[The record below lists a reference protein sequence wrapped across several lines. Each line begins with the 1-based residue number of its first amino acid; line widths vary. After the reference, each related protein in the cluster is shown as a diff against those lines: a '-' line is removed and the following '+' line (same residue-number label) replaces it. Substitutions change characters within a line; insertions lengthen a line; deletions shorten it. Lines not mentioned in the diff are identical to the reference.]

1 MAEVITYPL
10 ATPAGDTRL
19 VGTQMNVPQANGESN
34 QNLTRNFTINSIAPL
49 ITQYNL
55 GYTVYVALL
64 TQAGTA
70 APVATVLQN
79 TTGGTIVWTR
89 NSTGRYLATISGAT
103 YTTDKTAI
111 LLTSGSASATDG
123 RFLKVESGGNTT
135 VQAFYNFDTSANTSQ
150 DGIVTGA
157 MIEIRIYS

>member
-1 MAEVITYPL
+1 MANISTYPIG
-10 ATPAGDTRL
+10 TPAQGDL
-19 VGTQMNVPQANGESN
+19 IPGTQKYTNANGKTE
-34 QNLTRNFTINSIAPL
+34 NLTRNFTVANIAAFANS
-49 ITQYNL
+49 YSL
-55 GYTVYVALL
+55 GYTVYTALI
-64 TQAGTA
+64 TQTGAD

-89 NSTGRYLATISGAT
+89 YSTGRYLATISGAT
-103 YTTDKTAI
+103 YTANKTAI

-123 RFLKVESGGNTT
+123 RFLKVEDSGNTT
-135 VQAFYNFDTSANTSQ
+135 VQAFYNFDTSANTAQ

>member
-55 GYTVYVALL
+55 GYTVYTALL

-79 TTGGTIVWTR
+79 TTGGTITWTR
-89 NSTGRYLATISGAT
+89 NSIGRYLATISGAT
-103 YTTDKTAI
+103 YTANKTAI

-123 RFLKVESGGNTT
+123 RFLKVEDSGNTT
-135 VQAFYNFDTSANTSQ
+135 VQAFYNFDTSANTAQ

>member
-55 GYTVYVALL
+55 GYTVYTALL

-79 TTGGTIVWTR
+79 TTGGTITWTR
-89 NSTGRYLATISGAT
+89 NSIGRYLATISGAT
-103 YTTDKTAI
+103 YTANKTAI
-111 LLTSGSASATDG
+111 LLTSGSTSATDG
-123 RFLKVESGGNTT
+123 RFLKVEDSGNTT
-135 VQAFYNFDTSANTSQ
+135 IQALYNFDTSANTSQ
-150 DGIVTGA
+150 DGVVAGA

>member
-10 ATPAGDTRL
+10 ATPAGDSRL
-19 VGTQMNVPQANGESN
+19 VGTLMNVPQANGEPN

-55 GYTVYVALL
+55 GYTVYTALL

-79 TTGGTIVWTR
+79 TTGGTITWTR
-89 NSTGRYLATISGAT
+89 NSIGRYLATISGAT
-103 YTTDKTAI
+103 YTANKTAI
-111 LLTSGSASATDG
+111 LLTSGSTSATDG
-123 RFLKVESGGNTT
+123 RFLKVEDSGNTT
-135 VQAFYNFDTSANTSQ
+135 VQALYNFDTSANTSQ
-150 DGIVTGA
+150 DGVVTGS